1 MIARRLDQ
9 KRRDDFG
16 TFQIFALTTLFQT
29 QILRS
34 QQLQIFDDHGLRS
47 TPLTSTARKKV
58 LVGPFGM
65 FKVLNLFCMI
75 RAI

>member
-58 LVGPFGM
+58 LVGPIDM
-65 FKVLNLFCMI
+65 FKVLNLFYMI

>member
-9 KRRDDFG
+9 KRRNDFG
-16 TFQIFALTTLFQT
+16 TFEIFAQTTLFQT

-34 QQLQIFDDHGLRS
+34 EQLQIFDDHGLRS

-58 LVGPFGM
+58 LIGLINM
-65 FKVLNLFCMI
+65 FNVLNLFCMI

>member
-16 TFQIFALTTLFQT
+16 TFQIFAQTTLFQT

-34 QQLQIFDDHGLRS
+34 EQLQIFDDHGLRS